1 MSVETPLPIEISRAQ
16 FNYREA
22 FWKSAYSF
30 YKKRS
35 LLPRRND
42 LIKRM
47 ARLKANADISRPLDS
62 PLGIVRLIVE
72 ASHLEFLSFETNAI
86 ELWPNSA
93 VVTLNPKDPQGNCE
107 IVRLVGIFNLNQ
119 ATLSTLRE
127 NKKTAILSGGSTNN
141 FKLTSEHFD
150 QLTLFAQKIL
160 SQPNVRLQVNEEKPI
175 TSSSPGVGRI
185 ANA

>member
-22 FWKSAYSF
+22 FWRSVSSF
-30 YKKRS
+30 YKERS
-35 LLPRRND
+35 LFPGRSN

-47 ARLKANADISRPLDS
+47 VRLKVDADTSRPLDS

-72 ASHLEFLSFETNAI
+72 ASHLEFLSFETSAI
-86 ELWPNSA
+86 KLGPNSA
-93 VVTLNPKDPQGNCE
+93 VVTLNPKDLQGNCE
-107 IVRLVGIFNLNQ
+107 IVRLVGIFDLSR
-119 ATLSTLRE
+119 ATFSTLSE
-127 NKKTAILSGGSTNN
+127 NKQNAILSGGSTNN

-150 QLTLFAQKIL
+150 QFTLFANKIL
-160 SQPNVRLQVNEEKPI
+160 SQPNVRLQVDEEKPVI
-175 TSSSPGVGRI
+175 SSSQGVGRI